1 MVNLKTTAVVVGLLL
16 VAGCG
21 TVAGA
26 QAPVGRTEP
35 PTNSTIPV
43 LTPISIL
50 DLTAVTRPPS
60 SGFEY
65 ALEQSRWEEADWEI
79 IRLIVQCESG
89 GDTMAVG
96 ALGEIGLLQIHPV
109 NLPLVGDVDLFDP
122 LSNLNAGFEVY
133 EEQGWRAWAHCSRG
147 AR

>member
-1 MVNLKTTAVVVGLLL
+1 MKILTCCFSLFLL

-21 TVAGA
+21 MAASA

-35 PTNSTIPV
+35 PTPTSSTIPV
-43 LTPISIL
+43 LLPTSVEV
-50 DLTAVTRPPS
+50 VTIPPETIPPEDE
-60 SGFEY
+60 FEV
-65 ALEQSRWEEADWEI
+65 ALGQSRWEEADWEI

-109 NLPLVGDVDLFDP
+109 NLSLVGDVDLFDP

-133 EEQGWRAWAHCSRG
+133 EEQGWRAWSC